1 MDFAITSEQQSI
13 LDGVEAFARR
23 HLAPAEVRRR
33 DRDHVPPYD
42 LLPALAELG
51 VLGLT
56 IPVDRGGLGLGWTTL
71 ALVQERLAG
80 HAYFAASI
88 CNRVVAF
95 GLMTLLRNGTAA
107 QQAELI
113 PRLISGRCL
122 IALALSEPE
131 AGTDAGAIRTRAER
145 VAEGW
150 RIAGRKTWISD
161 AGGADYLLTPC
172 RTVPGSTGASG
183 VSLFLVPRASA
194 GIAMTELAKVGNNC
208 MPSWDIGYD
217 DVIAPAASLVG
228 GENEGFKA
236 LMSTLHYARASMAA
250 AVTGAAQAA
259 VDIALAHVGERQQFG
274 RPLGTFQAVR
284 HMLADMQTRVD
295 QSRLLAWRLAWL
307 IETGQPCRREAA
319 QAKLVATE
327 TLQFVADRGMQLLA
341 SAGYAADSDMQR
353 LWRDARL
360 YSFGEGTNEIQ
371 RDLIAREL
379 GL

>member
-1 MDFAITSEQQSI
+1 MDFAITPDQQAI
-13 LDGVEAFARR
+13 LDGVDRFARR
-23 HLAPAEVRRR
+23 HLAPVEVRRR
-33 DRDHVPPYD
+33 DRDRIPPYD

-51 VLGLT
+51 VLGLAV
-56 IPVDRGGLGLGWTTL
+56 PVEHGGLGLGWTTL

-80 HAYFAASI
+80 HAYYAASI

-95 GLMTLLRNGTAA
+95 GLMTVLRNGTAA
-107 QQAELI
+107 QQADLV
-113 PRLISGRCL
+113 PRLIAGRCL

-150 RIAGRKTWISD
+150 RITGRKTWISD
-161 AGGADYLLTPC
+161 AGGADYMLTPC

-183 VSLFLVPRASA
+183 VSLLLVPRASA
-194 GIAMTELAKVGNNC
+194 GIAMTELAKIGNNC

-217 DVIAPAASLVG
+217 GVTVPCDALIGL
-228 GENEGFKA
+228 ENEGFKV

-250 AVTGAAQAA
+250 SVTGAAQAA
-259 VDIALAHVGERQQFG
+259 VDIALAHARERHQFG
-274 RPLGTFQAVR
+274 QPIGAFQAVR

-295 QSRLLAWRLAWL
+295 QSRLVAWRLAWL
-307 IETGQPCRREAA
+307 IETGRPCRREAA

-327 TLQFVADRGMQLLA
+327 TLQFVTDRGMQLLA
-341 SAGYAADSDMQR
+341 SVGYAADSDMQR
-353 LWRDARL
+353 LWRDGRL